1 MTNARQTR
9 AFEIRRILCPVDLS
23 DFSPPVLAHAA
34 ALARLY
40 GAEITALH
48 VFAGWL
54 PPPGQATYPHWMME
68 IPEARQSIA
77 EELKTLVDP
86 FAAKAGPALSLRTAD
101 GDAATEIV
109 RHARDLDADLIV
121 MGTHGR
127 SGFDRFTLGSVTE
140 KILRKASCPVL
151 TLPPDAARVV
161 EAVEYRQI
169 LWPTDFSE
177 PSKRALELAV
187 SMAARAKGVVLGLH
201 VVETFG
207 GDPLPPDSPEYVT
220 AFRRYQCDD
229 AKRALHE
236 LAGQHEAAGCAI
248 DQAVV
253 VGKPYQEILRVATD
267 RHVDVI
273 VIGVRGRGSVDL
285 TLFGSTTNQVVR
297 RAQCP
302 VLTLQGYDGDMVSA

>member
-1 MTNARQTR
+1 MTNVRPESM
-9 AFEIRRILCPVDLS
+9 FEIRRILCPVDLS

-40 GAEITALH
+40 GAEITALY

-54 PPPGQATYPHWMME
+54 PPPGQGTYPRWMME
-68 IPEARQSIA
+68 IPEARQSIT
-77 EELKTLVDP
+77 EELKALVDP
-86 FAAKAGPALSLRTAD
+86 LATKGHALSLRTAD

-140 KILRKASCPVL
+140 KVLRKASCPVL
-151 TLPPDAARVV
+151 TLPPGAAKVA
-161 EAVEYRQI
+161 EAVEYRLV

-177 PSKRALELAV
+177 PSERALELAV
-187 SMAARAKGVVLGLH
+187 SLAVRAKGLVLGLH

-207 GDPLPPDSPEYVT
+207 GGPLPPDSPEYVT

-236 LAGQHEAAGCAI
+236 LAGQHEGAGCPI
-248 DQAVV
+248 DEAVV
-253 VGKPYQEILRVATD
+253 VGKPYQEILRVAAD
-267 RHVDVI
+267 RNVDVI
-273 VIGVRGRGSVDL
+273 VIGVRGRGSIDL

-297 RAQCP
+297 RAPCP
-302 VLTLQGYDGDMVSA
+302 VLTLQGHDG

>member
-1 MTNARQTR
+1 MTNVTPKGTC
-9 AFEIRRILCPVDLS
+9 EIKRILCPIDLS

-48 VFAGWL
+48 VFAAWL
-54 PPPGQATYPHWMME
+54 PPPGQATYPRWMME
-68 IPEARQSIA
+68 IPEARQSIT
-77 EELKTLVDP
+77 EELKTLLDP
-86 FAAKAGPALSLRTAD
+86 FTTKGGHALSLRTAD
-101 GDAATEIV
+101 GNAATEIV

-140 KILRKASCPVL
+140 KVLRKASCPVL
-151 TLPPDAARVV
+151 TLPPGAARVV

-187 SMAARAKGVVLGLH
+187 SMAVRAKGVVLGLH

-207 GDPLPPDSPEYVT
+207 DGPLQPDSPEYVT

-229 AKRALHE
+229 AKIWLHE
-236 LAGQHEAAGCAI
+236 LAGQHEAAGCPI
-248 DQAVV
+248 DEAVV

-267 RHVDVI
+267 RNVDVI

-297 RAQCP
+297 RAPCP
-302 VLTLQGYDGDMVSA
+302 VLTLQGHEG